1 MGACGKDVAER
12 NCNHRNQKQATIS
25 AGELAPGG
33 AQGAHIQRLRCQDGL
48 LDGQCP
54 QLHAHNPILKEFFCV
69 STTAANSI
77 AGIVIPDTALARE
90 ITGFIREAEDDLLFD
105 HSRRVFLFGALQG
118 RRRGLQPDP
127 ELLYAGAMFHDLGL
141 TEPYRT
147 SMLRFEVDG
156 ANAARD
162 FLLDHGVDEADA
174 RKVWLSIAL
183 HTTPNVPEFLEPE
196 IALVTA
202 GVETDVLG
210 IDRDALPTE
219 TLDAVTAA
227 HPRPDFKRR
236 ILHAFTDGNKHRPR
250 STFGNVNADVLH
262 HFDLSFSRDD
272 FVEIIINNS
281 WPN

>member
-1 MGACGKDVAER
+1 M
-12 NCNHRNQKQATIS
+12 H
-25 AGELAPGG
+25 
-33 AQGAHIQRLRCQDGL
+33 
-48 LDGQCP
+48 
-54 QLHAHNPILKEFFCV
+54 
-69 STTAANSI
+69 TTAADSI
-77 AGIVIPDTALARE
+77 AGIVIPDTPLVRE
-90 ITGFIREAEDDLLFD
+90 ITAFIREAEDDLLFD
-105 HSRRVFLFGALQG
+105 HSRRVFLFGALHG

-127 ELLYAGAMFHDLGL
+127 ELLYAGAMFHDIGL

-162 FLLDHGVDEADA
+162 FLLDRGVDEVDA

-219 TLDAVTAA
+219 TLDTVTAA
-227 HPRPDFKRR
+227 HPRPDFKRQ
-236 ILHAFTDGNKHRPR
+236 ILQAFTDGNKHRPR
-250 STFGNVNADVLH
+250 STFGNVNADVLE
-262 HFDLSFSRDD
+262 HFDPSFVRDD
-272 FVEIIINNS
+272 FVEVILNNG
-281 WPN
+281 WPD